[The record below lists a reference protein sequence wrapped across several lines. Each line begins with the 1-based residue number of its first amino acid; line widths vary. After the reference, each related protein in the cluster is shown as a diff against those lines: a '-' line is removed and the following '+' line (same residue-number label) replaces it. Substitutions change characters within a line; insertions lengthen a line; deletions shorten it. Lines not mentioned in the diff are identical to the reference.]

1 MRYLYIIG
9 EFVRE
14 YMAEFIVFLYIGF
27 LILFIS
33 FLVSNHKNRKLLEKY
48 NDLVR
53 KFDGG
58 NLEELIL
65 YLQNHVNDLNA
76 KVNTLKLDTKTLED
90 RLDFAVQ
97 SVGFIRYDAFDD
109 MGNEMS
115 YSIAFLD
122 GFKNG
127 FVLTGI
133 YGRNQTVTYA
143 KDIRNGESTRK
154 LSAEEM
160 MAVDRALRGQTKEQT
175 IKT

>member
-1 MRYLYIIG
+1 MEHLYIVA

-14 YMAEFIVFLYIGF
+14 YMAEFILFLYIGF

-33 FLVSNHKNRKLLEKY
+33 LLVSNHKNRKLLEKY
-48 NDLVR
+48 NGLVR
-53 KFDGG
+53 NFNGE
-58 NLEELIL
+58 NFEELIL

-76 KVNTLKLDTKTLED
+76 KVNTLKLETKTLEE

-97 SVGFIRYDAFDD
+97 SVGFIRYNAFDD
-109 MGNEMS
+109 MGSEMS

-122 GFKNG
+122 SFKNG

-133 YGRNQTVTYA
+133 YGRDQTVTYA
-143 KDIRNGESTRK
+143 KDIKNGESTRT

-160 MAVDRALRGQTKEQT
+160 IAVDRALKGQTTTQT
-175 IKT
+175 TKA